1 MQTFMPLNTYRT
13 SALALDNKRLGKQR
27 VEAYQILRTLF
38 GINAGWANHP
48 AVKLWRGH
56 EASLCLYAMAMC
68 SEWVRRGFTDN
79 LFPYFNENYQD
90 LLAYGEPVIPEL
102 LLRKDLQVSHQ
113 SNLIRKDP
121 TYYSKLFDGVPDN
134 LPYIWE

>member
-68 SEWVRRGFTDN
+68 TEWVRRGFTDN

-121 TYYSKLFDGVPDN
+121 AYYSKLFDGVPDN